1 MLTPSELRAL
11 DKRISS
17 NADKLIAKTVRSLAP
32 PRKVKGA
39 GRKPSSFVNAI
50 LPECLDVLYAGEDN
64 WPLWA
69 DDILAGISRL
79 DWRNQAHREVPLS
92 ARKILQCLAH
102 LETIDTYGISH
113 LIRVDE
119 RSAQRYYKACEL
131 AQTHM
136 IRSFCE
142 QHIAYPE
149 VFIYHKENIP
159 QTDLKED

>member
-1 MLTPSELRAL
+1 MLTPSELKAL
-11 DKRISS
+11 DKRISG
-17 NADKLIAKTVRSLAP
+17 NADRLIAKTVRTLAP

-39 GRKPSSFVNAI
+39 GRKPASFVNTI
-50 LPECLDVLYAGEDN
+50 LPECLDVLYAGEEN

-79 DWRNQAHREVPLS
+79 DWRNQQHREVPLS

-102 LETIDTYGISH
+102 LETINTYSISH
-113 LIRVDE
+113 LIHVDE
-119 RSAQRYYKACEL
+119 RSAQRYYNACEL

-142 QHIAYPE
+142 EHKKYPE
-149 VFIYHKENIP
+149 VFIFHKEMMP
-159 QTDLKED
+159 QTDIDE